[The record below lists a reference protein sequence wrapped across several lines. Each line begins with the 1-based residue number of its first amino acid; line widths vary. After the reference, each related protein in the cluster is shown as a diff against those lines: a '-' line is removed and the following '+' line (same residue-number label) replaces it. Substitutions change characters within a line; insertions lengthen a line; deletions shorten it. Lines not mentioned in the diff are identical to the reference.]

1 MAGVLMQALFR
12 NPVADAWSLGLL
24 AGGQLG
30 VALIVTAAAFAGP
43 AAVSFLTF
51 FEGPSITLAAAASV
65 AIAALVML
73 ALGRRV
79 GAITLLVIGLMLG
92 FTAQGL
98 TSVLLHF
105 AARAGGRIYGGWQD
119 ASFAGVVP
127 AVLPW
132 LLLPIARRARRRT
145 ARPCR
150 RRHRACA
157 VGAALPAPEC
167 GPRHR
172 RRAGRDSHPGLLTGR
187 EAVALMLD
195 LQSLA
200 VGYRNTRGAILSG
213 IDLSAGPGD
222 FICILGRNAAG
233 KSTLMRTIAGLQA
246 SLDGIVLL
254 DGEDIASMR
263 PATRARR
270 IAVVLT
276 ERQFNP
282 GLRVDDVIALARQPF
297 TGWQGGLADND
308 AAAIADAVAVTG
320 VEPFLRRHFS
330 DLSDGE
336 RQRVMIA
343 RALAQT
349 PRLMV
354 LDEITAFLDLPSRVE
369 IMALLR
375 SRARQKGQVVLLS
388 SHDLDLSLQLSDSV
402 WLLDGAGGFSVGTPD
417 ELSRSGTVGRAFDTD
432 AIRFSPSHGR
442 FEISM

>member
-1 MAGVLMQALFR
+1 
-12 NPVADAWSLGLL
+12 
-24 AGGQLG
+24 
-30 VALIVTAAAFAGP
+30 
-43 AAVSFLTF
+43 
-51 FEGPSITLAAAASV
+51 
-65 AIAALVML
+65 
-73 ALGRRV
+73 
-79 GAITLLVIGLMLG
+79 
-92 FTAQGL
+92 
-98 TSVLLHF
+98 
-105 AARAGGRIYGGWQD
+105 
-119 ASFAGVVP
+119 
-127 AVLPW
+127 
-132 LLLPIARRARRRT
+132 
-145 ARPCR
+145 
-150 RRHRACA
+150 
-157 VGAALPAPEC
+157 
-167 GPRHR
+167 
-172 RRAGRDSHPGLLTGR
+172 
-187 EAVALMLD
+187 MLD

-213 IDLSAGPGD
+213 IDLSAAPGD

-246 SLDGIVLL
+246 SLAGIVSL

-297 TGWQGGLADND
+297 TGWQGGLAHEDT
-308 AAAIADAVAVTG
+308 AAIADAVALTG
-320 VEPFLRRHFS
+320 VEPFLRRYFS

-349 PRLMV
+349 PRLLV

-375 SRARQKGQVVLLS
+375 SRAREKGQVVLLS

-417 ELSRSGTVGRAFDTD
+417 ELSRSGAVGRAFDTD
-432 AIRFSPSHGR
+432 AIRFSPSQGR
-442 FEISM
+442 FEIGTSESA

>member
-1 MAGVLMQALFR
+1 M
-12 NPVADAWSLGLL
+12 PW
-24 AGGQLG
+24 
-30 VALIVTAAAFAGP
+30 
-43 AAVSFLTF
+43 
-51 FEGPSITLAAAASV
+51 
-65 AIAALVML
+65 AIA
-73 ALGRRV
+73 
-79 GAITLLVIGLMLG
+79 
-92 FTAQGL
+92 
-98 TSVLLHF
+98 
-105 AARAGGRIYGGWQD
+105 
-119 ASFAGVVP
+119 
-127 AVLPW
+127 
-132 LLLPIARRARRRT
+132 
-145 ARPCR
+145 
-150 RRHRACA
+150 
-157 VGAALPAPEC
+157 
-167 GPRHR
+167 
-172 RRAGRDSHPGLLTGR
+172 
-187 EAVALMLD
+187 
-195 LQSLA
+195 
-200 VGYRNTRGAILSG
+200 TRGEQSG

-270 IAVVLT
+270 
-276 ERQFNP
+276 
-282 GLRVDDVIALARQPF
+282 
-297 TGWQGGLADND
+297 
-308 AAAIADAVAVTG
+308 
-320 VEPFLRRHFS
+320 
-330 DLSDGE
+330 
-336 RQRVMIA
+336 IA

-417 ELSRSGTVGRAFDTD
+417 ELSRSGAVGRAFDTD